1 MWCGKAPGTDRETT
15 TVWGKNVA
23 DGRVTMTGMP
33 GRTAR
38 CGVIT
43 RATCGTPW
51 NAETVTKPG
60 ETTSANGTT
69 VIRCTGAPPPAL
81 TNTRPWAAAL
91 AVTSRTTHK
100 ARGKLRR
107 MVGLLPDTTPAF
119 QRRTLLSC
127 IQDALAHTKLPAN
140 SRMAPIASFTRHRG
154 LMSCVRQHLL
164 PRLRPALSWQ
174 ETGEA
179 EV

>member
-1 MWCGKAPGTDRETT
+1 
-15 TVWGKNVA
+15 
-23 DGRVTMTGMP
+23 MTGMP

-38 CGVIT
+38 GGVIA
-43 RATCGTPW
+43 RAAGRTPW

-60 ETTSANGTT
+60 ETTCAEGIT
-69 VIRCTGAPPPAL
+69 VNRWTNAPPPAL

-91 AVTSRTTHK
+91 AVTSMTTQK

-119 QRRTLLSC
+119 QRRTLWSC
-127 IQDALAHTKLPAN
+127 IKDARAYAKIPAN
-140 SRMAPIASFTRHRG
+140 HRMAPIASFTRHRG